1 MNNNEALEQFITHM
15 QTINRHLRSKVF
27 DQQPDSLTRVQWLL
41 LRHLHRN
48 GTRTIGQLAVHLD
61 VRPSTMSQ
69 MIDRLEK
76 SRLVF
81 RESSQPDARVKNV
94 ALTEQG
100 KDLIRRTEALWIE
113 ALNDSFNQ
121 FTKQEQSE
129 LIGYME
135 RLTERLNKNMRNS

>member
-1 MNNNEALEQFITHM
+1 MKNNEALEQFLTHM
-15 QTINRHLRSKVF
+15 QTINRHMRSKVF
-27 DQQPDSLTRVQWLL
+27 DQQPDALTRVQWLL

-76 SRLVF
+76 SRLVY
-81 RESSQPDARVKNV
+81 RECSQPDARVKNV
-94 ALTEQG
+94 GLTDEG
-100 KDLIRRTEALWIE
+100 KDLIRRTEALWME
-113 ALNDSFNQ
+113 ALNDSFNL
-121 FTKQEQSE
+121 FTEREQAD

-135 RLTERLNKNMRNS
+135 RLTRGLNKHTRN

>member
-1 MNNNEALEQFITHM
+1 MKNNESLEQFISHM

-27 DQQPDSLTRVQWLL
+27 DQHPDALTRVQWMLL
-41 LRHLHRN
+41 KHLDRH

-76 SRLVF
+76 SSLVY

-94 ALTEQG
+94 ALTDSG
-100 KDLIRRTEALWIE
+100 KDLIRSKEALWME

-121 FTKQEQSE
+121 FSEQEQAD
-129 LIGYME
+129 LLGYME
-135 RLTERLNKNMRNS
+135 RLTSQLSKNARS